1 VQIVAGT
8 HDPGLARVA
17 LSLRRT
23 LGSRGGE
30 VSLEPPREALARQ
43 KRHDFDAS
51 IDAVLVWPPLVL
63 GWYWRTGAAFNWA
76 DYSNPRL
83 DAAFDRGDIAAA
95 AAEMEKDPPVIY
107 ICRRQ
112 HIAAVDARIRNATLG
127 RWGLLDTL
135 PAWEVGP

>member
-1 VQIVAGT
+1 MAAT
-8 HDPGLARVA
+8 FDPGLVRMA

-23 LGSRGGE
+23 LGVRGDE

-43 KRHDFDAS
+43 KRHDFDVS

-63 GWYWRTGAAFNWA
+63 GWYWHTGASLNSAA
-76 DYSNPRL
+76 YSNPRV
-83 DAAFDRGDIAAA
+83 DAAFDRGDFAAA
-95 AAEMEKDPPVIY
+95 RVEMEKDPPVVY

-112 HIAAVDARIRNATLG
+112 RIAAVDARIKNATLG

-135 PAWEVGP
+135 PEWEVGP

>member
-1 VQIVAGT
+1 
-8 HDPGLARVA
+8 
-17 LSLRRT
+17 
-23 LGSRGGE
+23 
-30 VSLEPPREALARQ
+30 
-43 KRHDFDAS
+43 
-51 IDAVLVWPPLVL
+51 
-63 GWYWRTGAAFNWA
+63 
-76 DYSNPRL
+76 L